1 MVVLVTGATGLIGK
15 RVCKRL
21 IALNHQVIA
30 VTRTPRDSHQPGL
43 SYLVGDLNSAPL
55 QSEDLNKI
63 EAVVHLAGESIAGRW
78 TRTKKESVLNSRV
91 QGTKNL
97 LDSFPENNQLK
108 VWIGASAIGFY
119 GHREDE
125 ELTESCLPG
134 TGFLSEVT
142 TAWEQAQKAV
152 QARIPLRQAL
162 FRIGIVLAKDGGA
175 LPLMARP
182 IAMGVGSC
190 LGDGRQWMSWIHID
204 DLVELV
210 CESLT
215 QPTYEGVFNAVAPEP
230 LRHREFMK
238 LLAQTLNRWLLPS
251 VPASM
256 IKIGLGEMSSLVLDS
271 QKVKSRVPYSFRYPK
286 LEMALKHLY
295 QK

>member
-1 MVVLVTGATGLIGK
+1 
-15 RVCKRL
+15 
-21 IALNHQVIA
+21 LN
-30 VTRTPRDSHQPGL
+30 
-43 SYLVGDLNSAPL
+43 
-55 QSEDLNKI
+55 
-63 EAVVHLAGESIAGRW
+63 
-78 TRTKKESVLNSRV
+78 
-91 QGTKNL
+91 
-97 LDSFPENNQLK
+97 SFPENNQLK

-125 ELTESCLPG
+125 ELTEASQRG
-134 TGFLSEVT
+134 TGFLSDVT
-142 TAWEQAQKAV
+142 SSWEAAQNVAKS
-152 QARIPLRQAL
+152 RFSIRQVL
-162 FRIGIVLAKDGGA
+162 FRIGIVLAEDGGA

-204 DLVELV
+204 DLVSLI
-210 CESLT
+210 CEALT
-215 QPTYEGVFNAVAPEP
+215 QPGFDGIFNAVAPEP

-271 QKVKSRVPYSFRYPK
+271 QRVKSRAPFSFRYPK
-286 LEMALKHLY
+286 LEMALNHLY